1 MSYAREAI
9 DFYTYSAI
17 LNTIVHEGITAFAKK
32 NSRGVFAVQQHFAA
46 QEAANA
52 HRKGVQFVVRQKE
65 DLQRKQ
71 GVRGFIV
78 TSQEALLHEVN
89 QFTHWTP
96 NTYRYG
102 GYTDKKRR
110 YIHGHAEKNLQQINT
125 YVIDVDT
132 LQVDVAQLIMASMKI
147 LNQTPTFIL
156 QTTQGFQLYFVL
168 ENPVFISNA
177 HHFKSLRVAKK
188 VAQNLKHAFAA
199 ELPNVD
205 RGCNDFGFFRAPNL
219 ENVVFENIRETFDYA
234 QLMSWSKA
242 YSDKHDRPQLHVMEK
257 PDNVAKATKQKW
269 FADLIQLTNI
279 QGRKGQYGRNNALF
293 TLGLACYSSAM
304 RYEEAFDLLD
314 EFNTNLQQPVS
325 LREMEKTLKSA
336 YSGKY
341 QGANLEFIQG
351 ILETYDFGNE
361 MAHSTAFI
369 LSKPGVR
376 VFRKHRK
383 ARENRTYSHFE
394 EWEADL
400 ETYIQKQLLHGQT
413 FLEKSQREW
422 AEETNIPLATLKK
435 VLKQSKRIIHKV
447 KGKGRYAVT
456 LISTNA
462 IVVEQAIR
470 HALTKKQDQ
479 KDQYLAFLGTFS
491 EAAQFMGAKL
501 TTHSSPSGAKSAI
514 LKGLP
519 GGDSVAGHEV
529 WNLLENT
536 YRTRRQA
543 DISASDTG

>member
-1 MSYAREAI
+1 
-9 DFYTYSAI
+9 
-17 LNTIVHEGITAFAKK
+17 
-32 NSRGVFAVQQHFAA
+32 
-46 QEAANA
+46 
-52 HRKGVQFVVRQKE
+52 
-65 DLQRKQ
+65 
-71 GVRGFIV
+71 
-78 TSQEALLHEVN
+78 
-89 QFTHWTP
+89 
-96 NTYRYG
+96 
-102 GYTDKKRR
+102 
-110 YIHGHAEKNLQQINT
+110 
-125 YVIDVDT
+125 
-132 LQVDVAQLIMASMKI
+132 KI
-147 LNQTPTFIL
+147 
-156 QTTQGFQLYFVL
+156 
-168 ENPVFISNA
+168 
-177 HHFKSLRVAKK
+177 
-188 VAQNLKHAFAA
+188 LKHAFAA

-234 QLMSWSKA
+234 NLMSWSQV
-242 YSDKHDRPQLHVMEK
+242 YSDKHDRPQLHVVEK

-304 RYEEAFDLLD
+304 SYEEAFDLLD
-314 EFNTNLQQPVS
+314 EFNTNLQQSVT

-351 ILETYDFGNE
+351 ILETYDSGNE
-361 MAHSTAFI
+361 MEHSTSFI
-369 LSKPGVR
+369 FSNPGVR

-383 ARENRTYSHFE
+383 SRESRTYSHFA

-400 ETYIQKQLLHGQT
+400 EAYIQNNLLHGQT
-413 FLEKSQREW
+413 FLEKSQRELS
-422 AEETNIPLATLKK
+422 EETQIPLATLKK
-435 VLKQSKRIIHKV
+435 LLKQSKRIISKV
-447 KGKGRYAVT
+447 EGKGRFAAT

-479 KDQYLAFLGTFS
+479 KDKYLAFLGTFS
-491 EAAQFMGAKL
+491 EAAEFIGAKL
-501 TTHSSPSGAKSAI
+501 TSTPTTSGAKSAI

-519 GGDSVAGHEV
+519 VGDSMGHEV

-543 DISASDTG
+543 DVSASDTG